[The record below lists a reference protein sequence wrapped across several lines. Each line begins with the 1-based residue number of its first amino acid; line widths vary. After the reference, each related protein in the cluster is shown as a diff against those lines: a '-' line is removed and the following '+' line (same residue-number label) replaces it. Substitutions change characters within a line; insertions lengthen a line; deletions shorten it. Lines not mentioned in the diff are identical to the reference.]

1 MNRDR
6 ELQVFLIT
14 LLFVSLFF
22 FLAYQWV
29 QMSSP
34 TRVLGKNVTID
45 ISPLPGQVNE

>member
-29 QMSSP
+29 SMDSP
-34 TRVLGKNVTID
+34 DIKPFLSGGKLSID
-45 ISPLPGQVNE
+45 

>member
-29 QMSSP
+29 SMDSTDIEPFLSG
-34 TRVLGKNVTID
+34 GK
-45 ISPLPGQVNE
+45 LPFD